1 MFICFFFLVFFSV
14 FFCSLLAVVFFS
26 FASEQQSD
34 LLCKSAPKFSH
45 SIFGIFFYFI
55 LFLCNICFYDAHFVS
70 SKILPHVCTSVCV
83 LSAYFIFHGE
93 YPYWKNVLTNTL
105 SNQRSFTAFPL
116 YRNIILVIQIKSNVI
131 KHSLTNCILHFF

>member
-1 MFICFFFLVFFSV
+1 MRGKNEQKKSIAINLHEFEHNSSFIDNVYMFFFLVFFSV

-93 YPYWKNVLTNTL
+93 YPY
-105 SNQRSFTAFPL
+105 
-116 YRNIILVIQIKSNVI
+116 
-131 KHSLTNCILHFF
+131 